1 MNCWKNRHVFWLR
14 NVVHNT
20 QETEVQIEKL
30 IIGILIFSLFAC
42 NNSKKTEDK
51 AQTPKVEFDFSDM
64 PENYEIG
71 PDTYVNDLEKIFT
84 KNQNEELEIFLA
96 KLQKESGK
104 KILIV
109 TVPSKEKLNKDWSM
123 DNGFTNSGIIITV
136 SESLKNIGIGI
147 ANDTKDILSESTREK
162 IMENTMIPEFENG
175 NYYSGINKGIEE
187 ILNSWK

>member
-1 MNCWKNRHVFWLR
+1 MK
-14 NVVHNT
+14 
-20 QETEVQIEKL
+20 IKKL
-30 IIGILIFSLFAC
+30 IVGILIISIFAC
-42 NNSKKTEDK
+42 NNSKKNEDK
-51 AQTPKVEFDFSDM
+51 TNPPKVEFDFSDM
-64 PENYEIG
+64 PENYEAG
-71 PDTYVNDLEKIFT
+71 PDTFVNDLEKIFT
-84 KNQNEELEIFLA
+84 KEQNEELENFLV

-104 KILIV
+104 KILIL
-109 TVPSKEKLNKDWSM
+109 TVPSKNKLNEDWSI

-162 IMENTMIPEFENG
+162 IIKNTMIPEFENR